1 MSQFLAFTIIGLI
14 AGSAYAVA
22 ASGLVLTY
30 ATSNVFNIAHG
41 SVGMFMAFVYWE
53 LAVDRG
59 LPPLLSLILVVGV
72 LAPLFGLLIERFMM
86 RKLTDAPVAVALV
99 VTVALLVALIG
110 AAQALWPPAGRKVDP
125 YFNGS
130 GLQVGD
136 YFITAQQLITFGVAL
151 AVAAGLF
158 VLLNRTRTGTAMRA
172 VVDNRE
178 LLGLHGARPN
188 RLSGLS
194 WAIGCSLAALAGVL
208 LVPTLQLDYLNLT
221 LLVIAAYAAAMVGR
235 LKNLPRTF
243 VGALV
248 LGLLT
253 SYAQWGVAYLPSSVD
268 QTLGGLVQGTRI
280 ALPTIFLL
288 AVMLI
293 LPQDKLR
300 VGRVAGTKMS
310 ALPSWSRTLTWG
322 GIFLAGVYVLTGAL
336 SDADNSRFGQAL
348 CISLIMLSLV
358 LLVGYGGDVS
368 LCQMSFV
375 GVGGLVV
382 GGKFLPFVDAGMSVW
397 SILMAFVATALL
409 GILVA
414 VPALRLRGLYLGLAT
429 LAVASALDTML
440 FQTKFGFGAG
450 GGSLTL
456 ERGSLLGI
464 DLTGERAMA
473 MAVAVAFVLV
483 GFLVLSIRRSRYGR
497 ILLAARDSEAA
508 CATLGY
514 NTRAVRV
521 AVFATSA
528 GLAGV
533 AGVFYTGMRVSISTA
548 DFMFFQS
555 LPLLLF
561 AVVGGVT
568 TVTGVL
574 LGGLAYGLMPVLLD
588 QVPALAGVIYVLLLL
603 AVLGLGGNPNGV
615 SQLLFGWGARLR
627 GALPRERAAEAHP
640 GPQTRPEVREHDRD
654 HDRIEEGEVVG
665 AS

>member
-1 MSQFLAFTIIGLI
+1 MDQFLAFTIIGLI
-14 AGSAYAVA
+14 AGSAYAIA

-53 LAVDRG
+53 LAVARG
-59 LPPLLSLILVVGV
+59 VPALLSLVLVVGV
-72 LAPLFGLLIERFMM
+72 IAPLFGLLIERFMM
-86 RKLTDAPVAVALV
+86 RRLTEAPVAVALV

-110 AAQALWPPAGRKVDP
+110 AAQALWPPAGRRVDP
-125 YFNGS
+125 FLEGS
-130 GLQVGD
+130 GLQLGE
-136 YFITAQQLITFGVAL
+136 YFVTGQELITFGVAIG
-151 AVAAGLF
+151 VAIGLF

-178 LLGLHGARPN
+178 LLALHGARPN
-188 RLSGLS
+188 RLSGVS
-194 WAIGCSLAALAGVL
+194 WAIGCSLASLAGIL
-208 LVPTLQLDYLNLT
+208 LVPTLRLDYLNLT

-243 VGALV
+243 LGAIV

-253 SYAQWGVAYLPSSVD
+253 SYAQWGVAYIPPEID
-268 QTLGGLVQGTRI
+268 QRLGGLVQGTRI

-288 AVMLI
+288 VVMLM

-300 VGRVAGTKMS
+300 VGRVTGTTLP
-310 ALPSWSRTLTWG
+310 ALPSWSKTLGWG
-322 GIFLAGVYVLTGAL
+322 AAFLAGMWVLTGAL
-336 SDADNSRFGQAL
+336 SSADNSRFGQAL
-348 CISLIMLSLV
+348 CFSLIMLSLV

-368 LCQMSFV
+368 LAQMSFV

-382 GGKFLPFVDAGMSVW
+382 GGKLLPFVDSGLSVV
-397 SILMAFVATALL
+397 SIVFAFLATALL

-440 FQTKFGFGAG
+440 FQTTFGFGAG
-450 GGSLTL
+450 GGSLTV
-456 ERGSLLGI
+456 ERSSLLGV
-464 DLTGERAMA
+464 DLTSERAMA
-473 MAVAVAFVLV
+473 MAVGVAFVLMAV
-483 GFLVLSIRRSRYGR
+483 AVLGIRRSRYGR

-514 NTRAVRV
+514 NTRAVRIG
-521 AVFATSA
+521 VFAVSA

-533 AGVFYTGMRVSISTA
+533 AGAFYTGMRVSISTA
-548 DFMFFQS
+548 DFLFFQS

-568 TVTGVL
+568 SVTGVL
-574 LGGLAYGLMPVLLD
+574 IGGLSYGLLPLLLD
-588 QVPALAGVIYVLLLL
+588 RVPALAGVVYVLLLL

-615 SQLLFGWGARLR
+615 AQVLFNAKDRLLRRAGRAQTEPSTAVAAPRPVASQR
-627 GALPRERAAEAHP
+627 
-640 GPQTRPEVREHDRD
+640 DRD
-654 HDRIEEGEVVG
+654 RVEEGEVVG

>member
-59 LPPLLSLILVVGV
+59 LPPLLALVLVVGV

-125 YFNGS
+125 YFNGR

-136 YFITAQQLITFGVAL
+136 YFITAQQLITFGVAV
-151 AVAAGLF
+151 AVAAALF

-178 LLGLHGARPN
+178 LLALHGARPN

-253 SYAQWGVAYLPSSVD
+253 SYAQWGVAYIPASVD

-288 AVMLI
+288 AVMLM

-300 VGRVAGTKMS
+300 VGRVAGTKMP

-322 GIFLAGVYVLTGAL
+322 AVFLAGVFVLTGSL
-336 SDADNSRFGQAL
+336 SEADNSRFGQAL

-382 GGKFLPFVDAGMSVW
+382 GGKLLPFVDAGITVW
-397 SILMAFVATALL
+397 SIAWAFLATALL
-409 GILVA
+409 GVLVA

-429 LAVASALDTML
+429 LAVASALDSML

-456 ERGSLLGI
+456 ERGSLLGL

-473 MAVAVAFVLV
+473 MSVAVAFVLM
-483 GFLVLSIRRSRYGR
+483 GFLVLGVRRSRYGR

-521 AVFATSA
+521 AVFAVSA

-615 SQLLFGWGARLR
+615 AQLLFGWGNRLR
-627 GALPRERAAEAHP
+627 AALPRQLDLA
-640 GPQTRPEVREHDRD
+640 
-654 HDRIEEGEVVG
+654 RIEKGEVVG

>member
-14 AGSAYAVA
+14 AGSAYAIA

-30 ATSNVFNIAHG
+30 ATSNVFNVAHG

-53 LAVDRG
+53 LAIDRG
-59 LPPLLSLILVVGV
+59 LHPLLSLILVVGV
-72 LAPLFGLLIERFMM
+72 LAPLFGLLVERFMM

-110 AAQALWPPAGRKVDP
+110 AAQALWPPAGRTVDP

-130 GLQVGD
+130 GLRIGD
-136 YFITAQQLITFGVAL
+136 YFVSAQQLITF
-151 AVAAGLF
+151 AVAIAVAGGLF

-178 LLGLHGARPN
+178 LLALHGARPN

-194 WAIGCSLAALAGVL
+194 WAIGCSLAALAGIL

-243 VGALV
+243 LGALV

-253 SYAQWGVAYLPSSVD
+253 SYAQWAVASIPPEVD
-268 QTLGGLVQGTRI
+268 QKLGGLVQGTRI

-288 AVMLI
+288 VVMLM

-300 VGRVAGTKMS
+300 VGRVAGTKMPP
-310 ALPSWSRTLTWG
+310 LPSWRRSLTWAG
-322 GIFLAGVYVLTGAL
+322 VFLAGAWALTGML
-336 SDADNSRFGQAL
+336 SEADNSRFGQAL
-348 CISLIMLSLV
+348 CFSLIMLSLV

-368 LCQMSFV
+368 LAQMSFV

-382 GGKFLPFVDAGMSVW
+382 GGKLLPFVDAGLNLW
-397 SILMAFVATALL
+397 SILMAFVAAALL
-409 GILVA
+409 GALVA

-429 LAVASALDTML
+429 LAVASALDSML

-450 GGSLTL
+450 GGSLVL
-456 ERGSLLGI
+456 DRGRLLGI
-464 DLTGERAMA
+464 DVTSERAMT
-473 MAVAVAFVLV
+473 MTVATAFVLM

-521 AVFATSA
+521 AVFAASA

-533 AGVFYTGMRVSISTA
+533 AGAFYTGMRVSISTA
-548 DFMFFQS
+548 DFMFFTS

-568 TVTGVL
+568 SVTGVL
-574 LGGLAYGLMPVLLD
+574 IGGLAYGLMPVLLD
-588 QVPALAGVIYVLLLL
+588 RVPALAGVIYVLLLL

-615 SQLLFGWGARLR
+615 AQLLFGWGARLR
-627 GALPRERAAEAHP
+627 GALPRRRAFATPPEPAAPLALDLDHERN
-640 GPQTRPEVREHDRD
+640 
-654 HDRIEEGEVVG
+654 RIEEGEVVG

>member
-59 LPPLLSLILVVGV
+59 FPPLLALVLVVGV

-86 RKLTDAPVAVALV
+86 RRLTDAPVAVALV

-136 YFITAQQLITFGVAL
+136 YFITAQQLITFAVAL
-151 AVAAGLF
+151 AVAGGLY

-178 LLGLHGARPN
+178 LLALHGARPN

-248 LGLLT
+248 LGLIT
-253 SYAQWGVAYLPSSVD
+253 SYAQWGVAYIPSEVD

-288 AVMLI
+288 AVMLM

-300 VGRVAGTKMS
+300 VGRVAGTKMPP
-310 ALPSWSRTLTWG
+310 LPSWSRTLGWG
-322 GIFLAGVYVLTGAL
+322 AVFLAGVFVVTGAL

-382 GGKFLPFVDAGMSVW
+382 GGKLLPFVDAGITVW
-397 SILMAFVATALL
+397 SIVMAFVATAVL
-409 GILVA
+409 GVLVA

-456 ERGSLLGI
+456 ERSSLLGI
-464 DLTGERAMA
+464 DLTGERAMV
-473 MAVAVAFVLV
+473 MAVAVAFVLMA
-483 GFLVLSIRRSRYGR
+483 FLVLGVRRSRYGR

-521 AVFATSA
+521 AVFAISA

-533 AGVFYTGMRVSISTA
+533 AGVFFTGMRVSISTA
-548 DFMFFQS
+548 DFNFFQS

-615 SQLLFGWGARLR
+615 AQLLFGWGARLR
-627 GALPRERAAEAHP
+627 SVLPRQVAL
-640 GPQTRPEVREHDRD
+640 TR
-654 HDRIEEGEVVG
+654 EGEVVG

>member
-14 AGSAYAVA
+14 AGSAYAIA

-41 SVGMFMAFVYWE
+41 AVGMFMAFVYWE
-53 LAVDRG
+53 LAVARG
-59 LPPLLSLILVVGV
+59 LPALLALVLVVGV
-72 LAPLFGLLIERFMM
+72 IAPLFGLLIERFMM
-86 RKLTDAPVAVALV
+86 RRLTEAPVAVALV

-110 AAQALWPPAGRKVDP
+110 AAQALWPPAGRAVDP
-125 YFNGS
+125 YFDGS
-130 GLQVGD
+130 GVQVGD
-136 YFITAQQLITFGVAL
+136 YFVTGQELITFGVAIG
-151 AVAAGLF
+151 VAAALF

-178 LLGLHGARPN
+178 LLALHGARPN

-194 WAIGCSLAALAGVL
+194 WAIGSSLASLAGIL
-208 LVPTLQLDYLNLT
+208 LAPTLRLDYLNLT

-243 VGALV
+243 LGALV
-248 LGLLT
+248 LGLMT
-253 SYAQWGVAYLPSSVD
+253 SYAQWGVSYIPPEVD
-268 QTLGGLVQGTRI
+268 ETLGGLVQGTRI

-288 AVMLI
+288 VVMLL

-300 VGRVAGTKMS
+300 VGRVSGTS
-310 ALPSWSRTLTWG
+310 LPPLPSWTKTLGWG
-322 GIFLAGVYVLTGAL
+322 AAFVAGVWVLSGVL

-348 CISLIMLSLV
+348 CLSLIMLSLV

-382 GGKFLPFVDAGMSVW
+382 GGKLLPFVDAGLSVV
-397 SILMAFVATALL
+397 SIIGAFVATALL
-409 GILVA
+409 GVLVA

-456 ERGSLLGI
+456 ERGSLLGF
-464 DLTGERAMA
+464 DLTGERGMV
-473 MAVAVAFVLV
+473 MAVAVAFVLMSV
-483 GFLVLSIRRSRYGR
+483 LVLGIRRSQYGR

-521 AVFATSA
+521 GVFAMSA

-533 AGVFYTGMRVSISTA
+533 AGAFYTGMRVSISTA
-548 DFMFFQS
+548 DFMFFTS

-568 TVTGVL
+568 SVTGVL
-574 LGGLAYGLMPVLLD
+574 IGGLAYGLMPVLLD
-588 QVPALAGVIYVLLLL
+588 RVPALAGVIYVLLLL

-615 SQLLFGWGARLR
+615 AQVLFGWKARLLGR
-627 GALPRERAAEAHP
+627 TRLPRSAAVEPAP
-640 GPQTRPEVREHDRD
+640 TAREHE
-654 HDRIEEGEVVG
+654 RIEEGEVVG
-665 AS
+665 ASRA

>member
-1 MSQFLAFTIIGLI
+1 VSQFLAFTIIGLI
-14 AGSAYAVA
+14 AGSAYAIA

-41 SVGMFMAFVYWE
+41 AVGMFMAFVYWE

-59 LPPLLSLILVVGV
+59 MPALLALVLVVGV
-72 LAPLFGLLIERFMM
+72 IAPLFGLLIERFMM

-125 YFNGS
+125 YFDGS
-130 GLQVGD
+130 GLQIGD
-136 YFITAQQLITFGVAL
+136 YFVTAQELITFFVAIGVAL
-151 AVAAGLF
+151 ALF

-178 LLGLHGARPN
+178 LLALHGARPN

-194 WAIGCSLAALAGVL
+194 WAIGSSLASLAGIL
-208 LVPTLQLDYLNLT
+208 LVPTLRLDYLNLT

-243 VGALV
+243 LGALV
-248 LGLLT
+248 LGLMT
-253 SYAQWGVAYLPSSVD
+253 SYAQWGVAYIPASVD
-268 QTLGGLVQGTRI
+268 ETLGGLVQGTRI

-288 AVMLI
+288 VVMLM

-300 VGRVAGTKMS
+300 VGRVAGTTLP
-310 ALPSWSRTLTWG
+310 ALPSWSRTLAWG
-322 GIFLAGVYVLTGAL
+322 AGFLVAVWALTGIL
-336 SDADNSRFGQAL
+336 SNADISRFGQAL
-348 CISLIMLSLV
+348 CFSLIMLSLV
-358 LLVGYGGDVS
+358 LLVGYSGDVS

-382 GGKFLPFVDAGMSVW
+382 GGQLLPFVDSGLSVL
-397 SILMAFVATALL
+397 SIVFAFLATALL
-409 GILVA
+409 GVLVA

-440 FQTKFGFGAG
+440 FQTSYGFGAG
-450 GGSLTL
+450 GGSLTIQ
-456 ERGSLLGI
+456 RSSLLGI
-464 DLTGERAMA
+464 DLITERAMA
-473 MAVAVAFVLV
+473 MAVATAFVLMAIA
-483 GFLVLSIRRSRYGR
+483 VLGIRRSRYGR

-521 AVFATSA
+521 AIFATSA

-533 AGVFYTGMRVSISTA
+533 AGAFYTGMRVSISTA

-568 TVTGVL
+568 SVSGVL
-574 LGGLAYGLMPVLLD
+574 IGGLSYGLMPVLLD
-588 QVPALAGVIYVLLLL
+588 RVPALAGVIYVLLLL

-615 SQLLFGWGARLR
+615 AQLLFSWKDRLLRAVGGARPAVPTPHPPTSVVVPQR
-627 GALPRERAAEAHP
+627 DRVEER
-640 GPQTRPEVREHDRD
+640 
-654 HDRIEEGEVVG
+654 EVVG